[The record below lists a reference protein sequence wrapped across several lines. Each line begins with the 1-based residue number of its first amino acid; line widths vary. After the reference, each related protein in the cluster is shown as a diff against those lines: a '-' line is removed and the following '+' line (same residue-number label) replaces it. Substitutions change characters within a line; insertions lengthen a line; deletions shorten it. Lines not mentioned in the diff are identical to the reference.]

1 MKLKNISIII
11 FTFCF
16 TFAFSQEKPTV
27 KTSIDTTSIRIGE
40 QFNLQF
46 TVNKLLPVNFPE
58 LKGKLGKIETL
69 ESYPIDTL
77 NQTLIKKYLLTSF
90 DSGRWVIPQ
99 QKVIINNQKYLTDSI
114 IINVATVKVDTTKQQ
129 LYPIKS
135 IKKEPFAL
143 IDARPYLWWIVGFL
157 VLIAIGLFFWLR
169 KKDIKI
175 LRKPVIPP
183 FIIAMDRL
191 KELDQKQLI
200 KAQKLKVFYIEL
212 TDIIRHYIE
221 DDLSIPALESTS
233 DELLETI
240 TDFNESSHLD
250 INKETLSKLNSLLKS
265 ADLVKFAKFKPDL
278 TQAEADRLMA
288 EFILNGLKPK
298 TEKEVKDE

>member
-1 MKLKNISIII
+1 MKLRIFYIII
-11 FTFCF
+11 FLLF
-16 TFAFSQEKPTV
+16 FASGFSQEKPTV
-27 KTSIDTTSIRIGE
+27 KTSTDTTGIRIGE
-40 QFNLQF
+40 QFNLQY
-46 TVNKLLPVNFPE
+46 TVNKDSAVNFPV
-58 LKGKLGKIETL
+58 LKGKLGKIEAL
-69 ESYPIDTL
+69 KSFPVDTL
-77 NQTLIKKYLLTSF
+77 NHSLTKKYLLTSF

-99 QKVIINNQKYLTDSI
+99 QEVIVNNQKYLTDSV

-129 LYPIKS
+129 LFPIKP

-143 IDARPYLWWIVGFL
+143 IDARPYLWWVVAFL
-157 VLIAIGLFFWLR
+157 ILVVIGLFYWLR

-175 LRKPVIPP
+175 LRKPVVPP

-191 KELDQKQLI
+191 KALDQKQLI
-200 KAQKLKVFYIEL
+200 KAKKLKLFYIEL

-221 DDLSIPALESTS
+221 DDLSIPAMESTS

-240 TDFNESSHLD
+240 SDFNESSHLNID
-250 INKETLSKLNSLLKS
+250 KETIAKLNQLLKS

-278 TQAEADRLMA
+278 TQAQADRLVA

-298 TEKEVKDE
+298 TETEVKDA